1 MGWYFCVLSAG
12 DVVCRRENREMDVK
26 KRRGS
31 CFFVAHPALQGLRIA
46 PHRRTSN
53 TETHAVCKTPR
64 CRLRGRAW
72 NWHAWTSTVALRSAV
87 CSKIANV
94 LDREAKTC
102 KRLVL
107 YVMCRKRTR
116 RRERWVVSSLIHG
129 TCHGCPFKHVA
140 KIGKVAC
147 RNKDCFEA

>member
-107 YVMCRKRTR
+107 ICNVPEEDSKARAMGRLFLDPWHLPWMPFQTRGKDRKSCVQKQR
-116 RRERWVVSSLIHG
+116 L
-129 TCHGCPFKHVA
+129 F
-140 KIGKVAC
+140 
-147 RNKDCFEA
+147 